1 MGQGLGARGGEWGE
15 PVPEVIARDCHTCA
29 KPMDPVMAALGIFNH
44 PGCDPVPQDIELTS
58 PPAEMVP
65 LPTFMPVDPK
75 VGVCPLPE
83 VAKAVKD
90 ELTTMIIWAEA
101 SRERSLQVKLG
112 PSELGTSCDRQLAYR
127 IMGLQGPNLDM
138 ADPWAGF
145 VGSSIHH
152 RTEESIRRYQ
162 AAHPNAPVWN
172 IEEEVKIVPGLIE
185 GHADL
190 NRGNILVD
198 EKSAGRTVMA
208 EVRKNGPS
216 VKYKVQLMLY
226 AYGLRLQGR
235 PIDTVALAFV
245 PREGYLRDMFVWAA
259 PYDEAMALEYLA
271 RPYRLRDDLVRLQV
285 QQHPENWAKIP
296 AEPSYMG
303 CQYCPMWERYAG
315 AGWDRHASAG
325 AGATDKSCP
334 GYQSKK

>member
-1 MGQGLGARGGEWGE
+1 
-15 PVPEVIARDCHTCA
+15 VPDVIKRDCHTCA
-29 KPMDPVMAALGIFNH
+29 KPLGATLAALGMMNH
-44 PGCDPVPQDIELTS
+44 PSCDAVPQDIELTS
-58 PPAEMVP
+58 PPAEVP
-65 LPTFMPVDPK
+65 MAFTPVDPK
-75 VGVCPLPE
+75 VAACPLPA
-83 VAKAVKD
+83 VAKEIKD
-90 ELTTMIIWAEA
+90 ELITILCWAEA

-112 PSELGTSCDRQLAYR
+112 PSELGTSCERQLGYR

-145 VGSSIHH
+145 VGSAIHH

-172 IEEEVKIVPGLIE
+172 IEEHVKIVPGLIE

-190 NRGNILVD
+190 NRDNILLD
-198 EKSAGRTVMA
+198 EKSAGKTVLA
-208 EVRKNGPS
+208 AVKKEGPS
-216 VKYKVQLMLY
+216 LKYKVQINLY
-226 AYGLRLQGR
+226 AYGLRLKGR

-259 PYDEAMALEYLA
+259 PYDEALALEYIA
-271 RPYRLRDDLVRLQV
+271 RPYRIRDLLVQLQV
-285 QQHPENWAKIP
+285 QQYPQRWEQVP
-296 AEPSYMG
+296 AEPSYVG

-315 AGWDRHASAG
+315 PGV
-325 AGATDKSCP
+325 GATDKSCP

>member
-1 MGQGLGARGGEWGE
+1 M
-15 PVPEVIARDCHTCA
+15 PDVIKRDCHTCA
-29 KPMDPVMAALGIFNH
+29 KPLDPVMASLGMFNH

-58 PPAEMVP
+58 PPAEAVP
-65 LPTFMPVDPK
+65 LPTFTPVDPQ
-75 VGVCPLPE
+75 VGPCPLPA
-83 VAKAVKD
+83 VAKEIKD
-90 ELTTMIIWAEA
+90 ELTTILCWAEA

-112 PSELGTSCDRQLAYR
+112 PSELGVACERQLGYR

-162 AAHPNAPVWN
+162 AAHPLAPKWN
-172 IEEEVKIVPGLIE
+172 IEEEVRIVPGLIE

-190 NRGNILVD
+190 NRDNILVD
-198 EKSAGRTVMA
+198 EKSAGKTVMA
-208 EVRKNGPS
+208 AVKKEGPS
-216 VKYKVQLMLY
+216 LKYKVQIMLY

-235 PIDTVALAFV
+235 PIDTVALVFV
-245 PREGYLRDMFVWAA
+245 PREGYLRDMWVWAA
-259 PYDEAMALEYLA
+259 PYDEPLALEYIA
-271 RPYRLRDDLVRLQV
+271 RPYRVRDKLVQLQV
-285 QQHPENWAKIP
+285 QQYPERWEQVP

-315 AGWDRHASAG
+315 NGLG
-325 AGATDKSCP
+325 ADDKGCP